1 MTSESGALDDAHRRQ
16 ARPIR
21 RLGAVVLGVMAVFT
35 AAPTAAAGPVDCAAV
50 PCVALTFDDGPG
62 PHTDRLL
69 DVLRAHGA
77 KATFFVI
84 GEKVAA
90 DPAATRRI
98 TDAGMQ
104 VGNHTWQHLDM
115 TTLAPPD
122 VAAQFARATEAID
135 SATGQRTPLARTG
148 FGAIDDSVLAEA
160 GRQGLTAVNWD
171 VNPRDWH
178 HDADPDGI
186 RDAVLTQV
194 RPGAVVLLHD
204 TVAATVDAM
213 ADVVP
218 ALRARGYHLV
228 TVSQLLGP
236 LTPGSLYGS
245 RERA

>member
-1 MTSESGALDDAHRRQ
+1 MTSESGALDDGERRQ

-21 RLGAVVLGVMAVFT
+21 RLGAVVLGVVALV
-35 AAPTAAAGPVDCAAV
+35 AAPTASADAVDCAAV

-69 DVLRAHGA
+69 GILRHHGA
-77 KATFFVI
+77 AATFFLV

-90 DPAATRRI
+90 DPAAARRI
-98 TDAGMQ
+98 ADAGMQ
-104 VGNHTWQHLDM
+104 VGNHTWSHPDM
-115 TTLAPPD
+115 TTLAPHD
-122 VAAQFARATEAID
+122 VAAQFARATEVVDA
-135 SATGQRTPLARTG
+135 ATGRRTTLARTG
-148 FGAIDDSVLAEA
+148 FGAIDDMVLAEA
-160 GRQGLTAVNWD
+160 GRQGLAAVNWD

-178 HDADPDGI
+178 HEADPGAVE
-186 RDAVLTQV
+186 DAVLAQV

-213 ADVVP
+213 VDVVP
-218 ALRARGYHLV
+218 TLTARGYRLV

-236 LTPGSLYGS
+236 LAPGSLYGS